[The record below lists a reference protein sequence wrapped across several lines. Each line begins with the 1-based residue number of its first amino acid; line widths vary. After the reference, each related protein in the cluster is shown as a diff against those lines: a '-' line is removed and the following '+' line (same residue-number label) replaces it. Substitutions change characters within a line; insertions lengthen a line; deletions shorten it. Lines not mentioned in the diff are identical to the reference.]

1 MHTRFTRALAA
12 VICCIVLVASCA
24 RLEVFAAST
33 SNTKYSNLDSSKWNL
48 VWSDE
53 FSGDSVD
60 TNKWSF
66 TIGGGGFDNSYW
78 SKNKGSSKQEILK
91 KITAVLT
98 VLFFVLALLLDSKL
112 FN

>member
-1 MHTRFTRALAA
+1 MLKTILM
-12 VICCIVLVASCA
+12 VIYVIVCIVLALVVLSQEGKDASLP
-24 RLEVFAAST
+24 RSI
-33 SNTKYSNLDSSKWNL
+33 
-48 VWSDE
+48 
-53 FSGDSVD
+53 SGA
-60 TNKWSF
+60 
-66 TIGGGGFDNSYW
+66 GGGFDNSYW

>member
-1 MHTRFTRALAA
+1 MYS
-12 VICCIVLVASCA
+12 I
-24 RLEVFAAST
+24 
-33 SNTKYSNLDSSKWNL
+33 SN
-48 VWSDE
+48 
-53 FSGDSVD
+53 SG
-60 TNKWSF
+60 SF
-66 TIGGGGFDNSYW
+66 TGRKGCEPYKLSGAGGGFDNSYW